1 MRTESI
7 SARPENAG
15 GTVGKGL
22 NVGKVERAVSVA
34 AGGALA
40 AVGLRKRGVTGM
52 ALALVGAAL
61 ARRGVTGHCEVYDAL
76 GVSTRSTGDVRDR
89 DDVTGR
95 AATVNA
101 RKAIKVER
109 SIQIQRPAPEL
120 YDLWRDFSNLPR
132 FMRYLDSVH
141 CSDELHSHW
150 VAHLPGGRDVEWDS
164 EIINDIPGQLIAW
177 KTIGR
182 PDVSHAGSVHFT
194 PRGGGTTEV
203 RIVFDYEPPFAGTIR
218 SIASHLGLTPNSMID
233 GDLQRFRDFA
243 ETMPR
248 GAGSAAGD

>member
-7 SARPENAG
+7 SPRPESARAP
-15 GTVGKGL
+15 VGSRL
-22 NVGKVERAVSVA
+22 NVGQVERAVSVA

-40 AVGLRKRGVTGM
+40 AVGLRKRGATGM
-52 ALALVGAAL
+52 ALAFVGAAL
-61 ARRGVTGHCEVYDAL
+61 ARRGITGHCEVYDAL

-109 SIQIQRPAPEL
+109 SIQIQRPAQEL

-132 FMRYLDSVH
+132 FMRYLDSVR
-141 CSDELHSHW
+141 CSDEIHSHW
-150 VAHLPGGRDVEWDS
+150 VAHLPGSKHVEWDS
-164 EIINDIPGQLIAW
+164 EIVNDIPGQLIAW
-177 KTIGR
+177 KTIGQ

-194 PRGGGTTEV
+194 PRGGGNTEV
-203 RIVFDYEPPFAGTIR
+203 RIVFDYEPPFAGTIG
-218 SIASHLGLTPNSMID
+218 SIASHLALTPDSMID
-233 GDLQRFRDFA
+233 GDLQRFREYA
-243 ETMPR
+243 ETMAQ
-248 GAGSAAGD
+248 GAGSAGN

>member
-7 SARPENAG
+7 SAQPESAQG
-15 GTVGKGL
+15 RMGKGL

-61 ARRGVTGHCEVYDAL
+61 ARRGVTGHCEVYGAL

-109 SIQIQRPAPEL
+109 SIQVQRPAEEL

-141 CSDELHSHW
+141 CSDALHSHW
-150 VAHLPGGRDVEWDS
+150 VAHLPGGKDVKWDS
-164 EIINDIPGQLIAW
+164 EIVNDIPGQLIAW
-177 KTIGR
+177 KTIGH

-194 PRGGGTTEV
+194 PRGGDTTEV
-203 RIVFDYEPPFAGTIR
+203 RIVFDYEPPFARTMGTI
-218 SIASHLGLTPNSMID
+218 ASRLGLTPDSMID
-233 GDLQRFRDFA
+233 GDLQRFREYA
-243 ETMPR
+243 ETMPHR
-248 GAGSAAGD
+248 PSSSAGN